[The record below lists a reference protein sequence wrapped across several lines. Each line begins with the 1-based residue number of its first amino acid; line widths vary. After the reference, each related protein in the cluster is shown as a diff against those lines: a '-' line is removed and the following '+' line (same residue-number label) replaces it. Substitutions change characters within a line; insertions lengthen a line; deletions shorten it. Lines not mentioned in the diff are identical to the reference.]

1 MSKPKKGIWFRLLST
16 ESQSW
21 LLAALFVN
29 GALILYTT
37 YVTLKTFSLS
47 PDEYAYQISA
57 QLFSQGK
64 IAIPSPQPSYFFN
77 VLSCVNNGSFYG
89 KYPPGWPVLLALG
102 NHLGLDWLINP
113 CFGLLSLIVIYFFIR
128 TLFSPVIANT
138 AMILTLA
145 CPYFIFNSSCLMP
158 HASCLLLVTLAAYF
172 LLASGDTF
180 VSFLG
185 FGMTAGFA
193 FLNRPF
199 TALLALAPLVL
210 YVIYKAFL
218 RRDSSVFRGL
228 LFGSAPIFAFFVCLF
243 LFYNYLQT
251 GHPFL
256 QPFQIYNP
264 YDRLGFSSYTLGE
277 FWGRFQQKI
286 INRTSDWVI
295 WTGGLPFLVLLFW
308 TRGLSLGSDYR
319 KGVFLSMP
327 ALFLLVGYFFY
338 IGSGVFQFGPRYLY
352 ESYGLF
358 LIPAAMGVMT
368 TKRWAPL
375 VLGICLT
382 LNGIIFFVETPIYG
396 KLADEHARFFEIVH
410 RLSNAIVFIQAG
422 DDSAYYTRNGL
433 DFKAPVLLV
442 LDCGAEKNRELIQ
455 HYPERSYYL
464 YTGYAPDW
472 DHLLIP
478 YEEKLAKRP

>member
-1 MSKPKKGIWFRLLST
+1 MF
-16 ESQSW
+16 
-21 LLAALFVN
+21 FVN

-145 CPYFIFNSSCLMP
+145 LSYFIFNSSCLMP

-218 RRDSSVFRGL
+218 RRDPRSFEAYCSVPRPFSL
-228 LFGSAPIFAFFVCLF
+228 SLFAFFFFTTTFRQAILSLSLF
-243 LFYNYLQT
+243 RST
-251 GHPFL
+251 TRTIG
-256 QPFQIYNP
+256 
-264 YDRLGFSSYTLGE
+264 LGFL
-277 FWGRFQQKI
+277 
-286 INRTSDWVI
+286 VI
-295 WTGGLPFLVLLFW
+295 PWANFGAAF
-308 TRGLSLGSDYR
+308 SR
-319 KGVFLSMP
+319 KL
-327 ALFLLVGYFFY
+327 
-338 IGSGVFQFGPRYLY
+338 
-352 ESYGLF
+352 
-358 LIPAAMGVMT
+358 
-368 TKRWAPL
+368 
-375 VLGICLT
+375 
-382 LNGIIFFVETPIYG
+382 
-396 KLADEHARFFEIVH
+396 
-410 RLSNAIVFIQAG
+410 
-422 DDSAYYTRNGL
+422 
-433 DFKAPVLLV
+433 
-442 LDCGAEKNRELIQ
+442 
-455 HYPERSYYL
+455 
-464 YTGYAPDW
+464 
-472 DHLLIP
+472 
-478 YEEKLAKRP
+478 